1 MNAKKTPPEGRTKK
15 RTATWLRRGLLA
27 ALIAAAAALAWLRLP
42 ALTPSDVPPDAPEP
56 SVSLSASQ
64 TPAPAAAQERT
75 AREAAYDKDVEAL
88 TALLDSGAA
97 DEETRAQ
104 AAERLDRLVADH
116 QSELGLEEALN
127 RAGYSP
133 CVVLLQNGALTVIVA
148 SADMTAEA
156 SAAILSLCIA
166 HTDIG
171 VENIRIMARESL

>member
-1 MNAKKTPPEGRTKK
+1 MNAKKAPPEGRAKK
-15 RTATWLRRGLLA
+15 RTFTWLRRGLLA

-42 ALTPSDVPPDAPEP
+42 APAPSDAPEP
-56 SVSLSASQ
+56 DASVSAGQ

-75 AREAAYDKDVEAL
+75 AREAAYDKDVAAL

-104 AAERLDRLVADH
+104 AAARLDQLVADH
-116 QSELGLEEALN
+116 QSELGLEETLN
-127 RAGYSP
+127 QAGYSP

-148 SADMTAEA
+148 SSDMTAEA
-156 SAAILSLCIA
+156 SAAILSLCAA

-171 VENIRIMARESL
+171 MENIRIMAREAL

>member
-1 MNAKKTPPEGRTKK
+1 MNAKKAPPEGRAKK
-15 RTATWLRRGLLA
+15 RTFTWLRRGLLA

-42 ALTPSDVPPDAPEP
+42 APAPSDAPEP
-56 SVSLSASQ
+56 DASLSAGQ

-75 AREAAYDKDVEAL
+75 ARETAYDKDVAAL

-104 AAERLDRLVADH
+104 AAARLDQLVADH
-116 QSELGLEEALN
+116 QSELGLEETLN
-127 RAGYSP
+127 QAGYSP

-148 SADMTAEA
+148 SSDMTAET
-156 SAAILSLCIA
+156 SAAILSLCSA

-171 VENIRIMARESL
+171 VENIRIMAREAL

>member
-1 MNAKKTPPEGRTKK
+1 MNAKKAPPEGRAKK
-15 RTATWLRRGLLA
+15 RTFTWLRRGLLA

-42 ALTPSDVPPDAPEP
+42 APAPSDAPEP
-56 SVSLSASQ
+56 DASLSAGQ

-75 AREAAYDKDVEAL
+75 ARETAYDKDVAAL

-104 AAERLDRLVADH
+104 AAARLDQLVADH
-116 QSELGLEEALN
+116 QSELGLEETLN
-127 RAGYSP
+127 QAGYSP

-148 SADMTAEA
+148 SSDMTAEA
-156 SAAILSLCIA
+156 SAAILSLCAA

-171 VENIRIMARESL
+171 VENIRFMAREAL

>member
-1 MNAKKTPPEGRTKK
+1 MNAKKAPPEGRAKK
-15 RTATWLRRGLLA
+15 RTFTWLRRGLLA

-42 ALTPSDVPPDAPEP
+42 APAPSDAPEP
-56 SVSLSASQ
+56 DASVSAGQ

-75 AREAAYDKDVEAL
+75 AREAAYDKDVAAL

-104 AAERLDRLVADH
+104 AAARLDQLVADH

-127 RAGYSP
+127 QAGFSP

-148 SADMTAEA
+148 SSDMTAET
-156 SAAILSLCIA
+156 SAAILSLCAA

-171 VENIRIMARESL
+171 VENIRIMAREAL

>member
-1 MNAKKTPPEGRTKK
+1 MNAKKTSPEGRAKKK

-27 ALIAAAAALAWLRLP
+27 ALIATAAALAWLRLP
-42 ALTPSDVPPDAPEP
+42 ALMPSDAPPDAPEP
-56 SVSLSASQ
+56 SASLSQ

-75 AREAAYDKDVEAL
+75 ARETAYDKDVAAL

-104 AAERLDRLVADH
+104 AAARLDQLVADH
-116 QSELGLEEALN
+116 QSELGLEETLN
-127 RAGYSP
+127 QAGYSP

-148 SADMTAEA
+148 SSDMTAET
-156 SAAILSLCIA
+156 SAAILSLCTA

-171 VENIRIMARESL
+171 VENIRIMAREEP

>member
-1 MNAKKTPPEGRTKK
+1 MNAKKTPPEGRAKK
-15 RTATWLRRGLLA
+15 RTATWLRRGLLG

-42 ALTPSDVPPDAPEP
+42 APTPPKTPEP
-56 SVSLSASQ
+56 SVRLSASQ

-75 AREAAYDKDVEAL
+75 AREAAYDKDVAAL

-104 AAERLDRLVADH
+104 AAARLDQLVADH
-116 QSELGLEEALN
+116 QSELGLEETLN
-127 RAGYSP
+127 QAGYSP

-148 SADMTAEA
+148 SSDMTAEA
-156 SAAILSLCIA
+156 SAAILSLCAA

-171 VENIRIMARESL
+171 VENIRIMAREAL

>member
-1 MNAKKTPPEGRTKK
+1 MNAKKAPPEGRAKK

-42 ALTPSDVPPDAPEP
+42 ALTPSDAPPDAPEP
-56 SVSLSASQ
+56 SASLSQ
-64 TPAPAAAQERT
+64 TPTPAATQERT
-75 AREAAYDKDVEAL
+75 AREAAYDKDVAAL

-104 AAERLDRLVADH
+104 AARRLDQLVADH

-148 SADMTAEA
+148 SADMTAET
-156 SAAILSLCIA
+156 SAAILSLCAA

-171 VENIRIMARESL
+171 VENIRIMARETL

>member
-1 MNAKKTPPEGRTKK
+1 MNAKKTSPEGRAKKK

-42 ALTPSDVPPDAPEP
+42 APAPSDAPEP
-56 SVSLSASQ
+56 DASLSAGQ

-75 AREAAYDKDVEAL
+75 ARETAYDKDVAAL

-104 AAERLDRLVADH
+104 AAARLDQLVADH
-116 QSELGLEEALN
+116 QSELGLEETLN
-127 RAGYSP
+127 QAGYSP

-148 SADMTAEA
+148 SSDMTAET
-156 SAAILSLCIA
+156 SAAILSLCAA

-171 VENIRIMARESL
+171 VENIRIMARETL

>member
-1 MNAKKTPPEGRTKK
+1 MNAKKAPSEGRAKK
-15 RTATWLRRGLLA
+15 RTVPWLRRGLLG

-42 ALTPSDVPPDAPEP
+42 APDAAGRRR
-56 SVSLSASQ
+56 SRASSLSAAQ

-75 AREAAYDKDVEAL
+75 AREAAYDKDVAAL

-156 SAAILSLCIA
+156 SAAILSLCTA

-171 VENIRIMARESL
+171 VENIRIMAREAL

>member
-1 MNAKKTPPEGRTKK
+1 MNAKKAPPEGRAKK
-15 RTATWLRRGLLA
+15 RTFTWLRRGLLA

-42 ALTPSDVPPDAPEP
+42 APAPSDAPEP
-56 SVSLSASQ
+56 DASLSAGQ

-75 AREAAYDKDVEAL
+75 ARETAYDKDVAAL

-104 AAERLDRLVADH
+104 AAARLDQLVADH
-116 QSELGLEEALN
+116 QSELGLEETLN
-127 RAGYSP
+127 QAGFSP

-148 SADMTAEA
+148 SSDMTAET
-156 SAAILSLCIA
+156 SAAILSLCAA

-171 VENIRIMARESL
+171 VENIRIMAREAL

>member
-1 MNAKKTPPEGRTKK
+1 MNAKKTSPEGRAKKK

-42 ALTPSDVPPDAPEP
+42 APAPSDAPEP
-56 SVSLSASQ
+56 DASLSAGQ

-75 AREAAYDKDVEAL
+75 ARETAYDKDVAAL

-104 AAERLDRLVADH
+104 AAARLDQLVADH

-127 RAGYSP
+127 QAGFSP

-148 SADMTAEA
+148 SSDMTAET
-156 SAAILSLCIA
+156 SAAILSLCAA

-171 VENIRIMARESL
+171 VENIRIMAREAL

>member
-1 MNAKKTPPEGRTKK
+1 MNAKKTSPEGRAKKK

-42 ALTPSDVPPDAPEP
+42 APAPSDAPEP
-56 SVSLSASQ
+56 DASLSAGQ

-75 AREAAYDKDVEAL
+75 ARETAYDKDVAAL

-104 AAERLDRLVADH
+104 AAARLDQLVADH
-116 QSELGLEEALN
+116 QSELGLEETLN
-127 RAGYSP
+127 QAGYSP

-148 SADMTAEA
+148 SSDMTAEA
-156 SAAILSLCIA
+156 SAAILSLCAA

-171 VENIRIMARESL
+171 VENIRIMAREAL

>member
-1 MNAKKTPPEGRTKK
+1 MNAKKAPPEGRAKK
-15 RTATWLRRGLLA
+15 RTFTWLRRGLLA

-42 ALTPSDVPPDAPEP
+42 APAPSDAPEP
-56 SVSLSASQ
+56 DASVSAGQ

-75 AREAAYDKDVEAL
+75 AREAAYDKDVAAL

-104 AAERLDRLVADH
+104 AAARLDQLVADH

-127 RAGYSP
+127 QAGYSP

-148 SADMTAEA
+148 SSDMTAEA

>member
-1 MNAKKTPPEGRTKK
+1 MNAKKAPPEGRAKK
-15 RTATWLRRGLLA
+15 RTFTWLRRGLLA

-42 ALTPSDVPPDAPEP
+42 APAPSDAPEP
-56 SVSLSASQ
+56 DASLSAGQ

-75 AREAAYDKDVEAL
+75 ARETAYDKDVAAL

-104 AAERLDRLVADH
+104 AAARLDQLVADH
-116 QSELGLEEALN
+116 QSELGLEETLN
-127 RAGYSP
+127 QAGYSP

-148 SADMTAEA
+148 SSDMTAEGT
-156 SAAILSLCIA
+156 A

-171 VENIRIMARESL
+171 VENIRIMAREAL

>member
-1 MNAKKTPPEGRTKK
+1 MNAKKAPPEGRAKK
-15 RTATWLRRGLLA
+15 RTFTWLRRGLLA

-42 ALTPSDVPPDAPEP
+42 APAPSDAPEP
-56 SVSLSASQ
+56 DASVSAGQ

-75 AREAAYDKDVEAL
+75 AREAAYDKDVAAL

-104 AAERLDRLVADH
+104 AAARLDQLVADH
-116 QSELGLEEALN
+116 QSELGLEETLN
-127 RAGYSP
+127 QAGYSP

-148 SADMTAEA
+148 SSDMTAEA
-156 SAAILSLCIA
+156 SAAILSLCAA

-171 VENIRIMARESL
+171 VENIRIMAREAL